1 MTHIKFVTKS
11 MTLYFVI
18 SHYKNVTI
26 CIDMHCHM
34 AMVMRWHVTWQT
46 VMTKTFVIDLIM
58 WQATWQMMWQ
68 NCCDKEFC
76 HKLGGVGRWHGK
88 WYGEA
93 FVVDIIIMRMITS
106 YEFIPWNITH
116 HNQNIIWICWTQIFH
131 PWENYITSK
140 HISANSLT

>member
-1 MTHIKFVTKS
+1 MTIIKKMSEFMTHIKFVTKS

-34 AMVMRWHVTWQT
+34 AMVMRWQT

-58 WQATWQMMWQ
+58 WQATWKMMWQ

-76 HKLGGVGRWHGK
+76 HKL
-88 WYGEA
+88 EA
-93 FVVDIIIMRMITS
+93 LAADMASDMA
-106 YEFIPWNITH
+106 
-116 HNQNIIWICWTQIFH
+116 
-131 PWENYITSK
+131 K
-140 HISANSLT
+140 HLW